1 MRRLSMIPA
10 LAATLALVSTGCSV
24 VKDKPSTNVQPPK
37 AGVPA
42 SGDEVTGIY
51 RTIHQGLL
59 QLRSGGSF
67 VLIVPEGPGPSAGNY
82 TLRDGR
88 LEVRTKACGD
98 ETGAYDVVI
107 TGAQEAGKATLNIS
121 AVEDSCEAR
130 SHYLTVDPWVYAN
143 S

>member
-1 MRRLSMIPA
+1 MIAA
-10 LAATLALVSTGCSV
+10 LAVSLALVTTGCSV

-37 AGVPA
+37 PGVPA
-42 SGDEVTGIY
+42 SGGEVTGIY

-67 VLIVPEGPGPSAGNY
+67 VLIVPEGPGPSAGTY

-88 LEVRTKACGD
+88 LEVQTKGCGNV
-98 ETGAYDVVI
+98 TGAYDVVV

-121 AVEDSCEAR
+121 AVDDPCAAR
-130 SHYLTVDPWVYAN
+130 NHYLTVDPWVYAN